1 MTIDEYIVDVLM
13 RDLVGHDHSP
23 AAFLVYLHL
32 WGQTVGRRLKSACLS
47 HQMIADTT
55 GLSKSAVQ
63 NGMRCLLR
71 RHLVRVQRASVTAI
85 PEYRVL
91 RPWNRKP

>member
-1 MTIDEYIVDVLM
+1 MM
-13 RDLVGHDHSP
+13 
-23 AAFLVYLHL
+23 
-32 WGQTVGRRLKSACLS
+32 
-47 HQMIADTT
+47 
-55 GLSKSAVQ
+55 VQ

-91 RPWNRKP
+91 RPWNRST